1 MQNVVTADVPLAVG
15 EVNQQVSVT
24 SKVPL
29 LQAQDASLGQ
39 TIPSSQVNDLPLN
52 GRNWLSLTQLAA
64 GTSATSGSSPDN
76 PEQLQDNGVSQTQ
89 VDYRLNGIDNN
100 IDIFEAALARA
111 GSVAPVRTLCRRP
124 TCTTANFTNLQ
135 DLITGNSG
143 TATDGLGR
151 TFSNGTILDPETTRS
166 VAAHAIDPITGL
178 TNTSG
183 SAIYVR
189 DPFYSGSLVGM
200 TDFSGSTSQLNM
212 VPASRLDPNSVKLL
226 QLLPN
231 PTRSTVAPTSNNY
244 FVAIPYPTYTNP
256 FVTDAIFYK
265 GDNIGDGE
273 PVKVTHLAWVV
284 GTTMAVP
291 IWMCS

>member
-1 MQNVVTADVPLAVG
+1 VGTYTLKADAPGFKTYALTDVEVHVQNVVTADVPLAVG

-151 TFSNGTILDPETTRS
+151 TFSNGTILKQRALSRRTPS
-166 VAAHAIDPITGL
+166 IP
-178 TNTSG
+178 S
-183 SAIYVR
+183 
-189 DPFYSGSLVGM
+189 
-200 TDFSGSTSQLNM
+200 
-212 VPASRLDPNSVKLL
+212 PA
-226 QLLPN
+226 
-231 PTRSTVAPTSNNY
+231 
-244 FVAIPYPTYTNP
+244 
-256 FVTDAIFYK
+256 
-265 GDNIGDGE
+265 
-273 PVKVTHLAWVV
+273 
-284 GTTMAVP
+284 
-291 IWMCS
+291 